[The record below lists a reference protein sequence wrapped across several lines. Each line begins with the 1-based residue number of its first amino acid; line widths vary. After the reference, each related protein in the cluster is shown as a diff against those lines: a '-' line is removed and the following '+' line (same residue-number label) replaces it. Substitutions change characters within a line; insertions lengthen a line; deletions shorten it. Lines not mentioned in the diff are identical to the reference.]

1 MARPLTE
8 QDHDAREA
16 VLDRL
21 AHAFEKFAVREQE
34 ARAEGKA
41 AVAEG
46 AHRYGQ
52 WVLRA
57 YQAEAEPE
65 HAHVLP
71 IPGCRRCES

>member
-1 MARPLTE
+1 MRPLTE
-8 QDHDAREA
+8 QDYEAREA

-21 AHAFEKFAVREQE
+21 ATAFEKFATKEQE
-34 ARAEGKA
+34 HRSNGDPVK
-41 AVAEG
+41 AEG
-46 AHRYGQ
+46 AHRYAQ